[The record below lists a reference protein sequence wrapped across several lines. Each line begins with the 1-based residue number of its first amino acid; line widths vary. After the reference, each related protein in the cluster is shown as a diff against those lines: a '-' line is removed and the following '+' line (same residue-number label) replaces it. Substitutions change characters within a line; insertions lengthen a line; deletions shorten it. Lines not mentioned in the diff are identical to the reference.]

1 MALKPDLVNVIKDV
15 SPPPLV
21 VMSFSMKT
29 MQNVQNHQHEV
40 KKKGQILFLCFRYT
54 KYLPEFVQLSYKRKL
69 FFLEGKGY

>member
-29 MQNVQNHQHEV
+29 MQNVKNHENEV
-40 KKKGQILFLCFRYT
+40 KKLDRFCAYALDTILA
-54 KYLPEFVQLSYKRKL
+54 
-69 FFLEGKGY
+69 